1 MAIKRLLI
9 KEIDKKY
16 LLTLKSSDI
25 TLKLLKELLAFNEN
39 NIRRFNP
46 VDEIVLIPEELENNK
61 NELSVVIKDRT
72 TTTVGRYLLNLFLF
86 ANTNIRDKVV
96 YYNMPINKGNLGKI
110 FSDISILL
118 KENKIDGDTYID
130 FINRLHWFSFS
141 ITSFIAYTLDL
152 STAVPLDSVKKR
164 KEELFKEHSK
174 KIDNNDQKIV
184 SVIEKELI
192 DLAKKEL
199 DEKDSNGLK
208 VYDSGATGSFAN
220 NYKNT
225 VIMRGSIAKSDKIA
239 SIEDMSISKA
249 NLSEGIPIN
258 EFHKY
263 SDISVLASFSR
274 AVTTATSGYD
284 VKKMNAA
291 FSHLNANEDKN
302 SDCGTKFTL
311 KVKIT
316 DKNVN
321 SFYLRYALY
330 NKNLVLLDEKNSKDA
345 IGKTLELRSPIFCK
359 DTKVCNKCIG
369 DLYHNLGVSR
379 LGNLPSKIGSS
390 YMNKALKRFHDLSVK
405 LSKLDVMN
413 SFTEV

>member
-9 KEIDKKY
+9 KEVDKKY

-25 TLKLLKELLAFNEN
+25 TLKLLKELLAFNEK

-46 VDEIVLIPEELENNK
+46 VDEIILIPEELETIK

-72 TTTVGRYLLNLFLF
+72 TTTVGRYILNLFLF
-86 ANTNIRDKVV
+86 ANINIRDKVV

-152 STAVPLDSVKKR
+152 STAVPLESVKKR

-174 KIDNNDQKIV
+174 KIENNDQKIV

-225 VIMRGSIAKSDKIA
+225 VIMRGSMAKSDAIA
-239 SIEDMSISKA
+239 DPSKMNISKS
-249 NLSEGIPIN
+249 NLSEGIPLD
-258 EFHKY
+258 EY
-263 SDISVLASFSR
+263 SRYNDISVIASFSR
-274 AVTTATSGYD
+274 AILTAEGGYM
-284 VKKMNAA
+284 VKK
-291 FSHLNANEDKN
+291 FSNGFAHLNTNEERG
-302 SDCGTKFTL
+302 SDCGTKYTY

-316 DKNVN
+316 DKNIDQ
-321 SFYLRYALY
+321 FYLRYALY
-330 NKNLVLLDEKNSKDA
+330 NKNLVLLDKNNSKDA
-345 IGKTLELRSPIFCK
+345 IGKTLELRSPLFCK
-359 DTKVCNKCIG
+359 DSKICNKCIG
-369 DLYHNLGVSR
+369 DLYYNLGVNR
-379 LGNLPSKIGSS
+379 LGNLPSKLGSAHL
-390 YMNKALKRFHDLSVK
+390 NKALKRFHDLSQK
-405 LSKLDVMN
+405 FTKIDVLN
-413 SFTEV
+413 SFVEI

>member
-25 TLKLLKELLAFNEN
+25 TLKLLKELVAFNEK

-46 VDEIVLIPEELENNK
+46 VDELILIPEELEASK
-61 NELSVVIKDRT
+61 NELSIVIKDRT

-152 STAVPLDSVKKR
+152 STAVPLESVKKR

-174 KIDNNDQKIV
+174 KIENNDQKIV

-192 DLAKKEL
+192 DLAKAEL
-199 DEKDSNGLK
+199 DKNDSNGLK

-225 VIMRGSIAKSDKIA
+225 VIMRGSMAKSDAISDVSK
-239 SIEDMSISKA
+239 MSISKS
-249 NLSEGIPIN
+249 NLSEGIPLN
-258 EFHKY
+258 EYHSFN
-263 SDISVLASFSR
+263 DISVLASFSR
-274 AVTTATSGYD
+274 SVTTQTGGYI
-284 VKKMNAA
+284 VKIFNNS
-291 FSHLNANEDKN
+291 FSHLNVNEDKN
-302 SDCGTKFTL
+302 SDCGTKYTL
-311 KVKIT
+311 KTKIT
-316 DKNVN
+316 DKNAD
-321 SFYLRYALY
+321 SFYLRYVLY
-330 NKNLVLLDEKNSKDA
+330 NKNLVLLDEKNLKDV
-345 IGKTLELRSPIFCK
+345 IGKTLEMRSPLFCK
-359 DTKVCNKCIG
+359 DSKICNKCIG
-369 DLYHNLGVSR
+369 DLYYNLGISR
-379 LGNLPSKIGSS
+379 VGNLPSKIGSS
-390 YMNKALKRFHDLSVK
+390 YMNKALKRFHDLSQK
-405 LSKLDVMN
+405 FTKIDVLN
-413 SFTEV
+413 SFVEI

>member
-1 MAIKRLLI
+1 MISAL
-9 KEIDKKY
+9 DKKY
-16 LLTLKSSDI
+16 LISLKSSDI
-25 TLKLLKELLAFNEN
+25 TLKILKELLAFNEN
-39 NIRRFNP
+39 NIRKIDP
-46 VDEIVLIPEELENNK
+46 VDTLILIPEELEQLN
-61 NELSVVIKDRT
+61 NELYIVIKDRT
-72 TTTVGRYLLNLFLF
+72 TTTVGRYLANLFLF
-86 ANTNIRDKVV
+86 GNTKLRDKVP
-96 YYNMPINKGNLGKI
+96 YYNKPINKGEMAKI
-110 FSDISILL
+110 FTDVSILL

-152 STAVPLDSVKKR
+152 STAVPLESVKKR

-174 KIDNNDQKIV
+174 KIENNDQKIV

-239 SIEDMSISKA
+239 NIEDMSISKA
-249 NLSEGIPIN
+249 NLSEGIPLD

-291 FSHLNANEDKN
+291 FSHLNANEDRN

-311 KVKIT
+311 RTKIT
-316 DKNVN
+316 DKNAS

-330 NKNLVLLDEKNSKDA
+330 NKNLVLLDDNNLKDA
-345 IGKTLELRSPIFCK
+345 IGKTLELRSPMFCK
-359 DTKVCNKCIG
+359 DSKVCNKCIG
-369 DLYHNLGVSR
+369 DLYYNLGVSR

-413 SFTEV
+413 SFTEI

>member
-16 LLTLKSSDI
+16 LLTLKSTNI
-25 TLKLLKELLAFNEN
+25 TLKLLKELLAFNEK

-46 VDEIVLIPEELENNK
+46 VDEIILIPDELEINK
-61 NELSVVIKDRT
+61 NELSIVVKDRT
-72 TTTVGRYLLNLFLF
+72 ITTVGRYLANLFLF
-86 ANTNIRDKVV
+86 GNTNLRDKVP
-96 YYNMPINKGNLGKI
+96 YYNKPINKGEMGKI
-110 FSDISILL
+110 FTDVSILL

-152 STAVPLDSVKKR
+152 STAVPLESVKKR

-174 KIDNNDQKIV
+174 KIENNDQKIV

-225 VIMRGSIAKSDKIA
+225 VIMRGSMAKSDEITNVSA
-239 SIEDMSISKA
+239 MTISKD
-249 NLSEGIPIN
+249 NLSDGISLN
-258 EFHKY
+258 QFHSY
-263 SDISVLASFSR
+263 CDISTTASFSR
-274 AVTTATSGYD
+274 AVGTAAGGYL
-284 VKKMNAA
+284 VKQFNSS
-291 FSHLNANEDKN
+291 FSHLNCNEEKG
-302 SDCGTKFTL
+302 SDCGTKFAF

-316 DKNVN
+316 DKNAGQ
-321 SFYLRYALY
+321 FYLRYALF
-330 NKNLVLLDEKNSKDA
+330 NKNLVLLDNENLKDA
-345 IGKTLELRSPIFCK
+345 IGKTLEIRSPLFCK
-359 DTKVCNKCIG
+359 DSKICNMCIG
-369 DLYHNLGVSR
+369 DLYQNLGISR
-379 LGNLPSKIGSS
+379 LGNLPSKLGSAHL
-390 YMNKALKRFHDLSVK
+390 NKALKAFHDLSIK
-405 LSKLDVMN
+405 LSKLDVLG
-413 SFTEV
+413 SFREV

>member
-16 LLTLKSSDI
+16 LLALKSSDI
-25 TLKLLKELLAFNEN
+25 TLKLLKELLAFNEK

-46 VDEIVLIPEELENNK
+46 VDEIILIPEELEASR
-61 NELSVVIKDRT
+61 NELSIVIKDRT

-86 ANTNIRDKVV
+86 ANIRDKVV

-118 KENKIDGDTYID
+118 KENKIDGETYID

-152 STAVPLDSVKKR
+152 STAVPLENVKKR

-174 KIDNNDQKIV
+174 KIENNDQKIV

-225 VIMRGSIAKSDKIA
+225 VIMRGSMAKSDEITNVSK
-239 SIEDMSISKA
+239 MTISKS
-249 NLSEGIPIN
+249 NLSDGISLE
-258 EFHKY
+258 EFAKFN
-263 SDISVLASFSR
+263 DITTIASFSR
-274 AVTTATSGYD
+274 AILTAEGGYL
-284 VKKMNAA
+284 VKKFSNAFA
-291 FSHLNANEDKN
+291 HLNTNEERG
-302 SDCGTKFTL
+302 SDCGTKYTLRVKFT
-311 KVKIT
+311 
-316 DKNVN
+316 DRNADQ
-321 SFYLRYALY
+321 FYLRYALY
-330 NKNLVLLDEKNSKDA
+330 NKKLVLLDKNNLQDA
-345 IGKTLELRSPIFCK
+345 IGKTLEVRSPLFCK
-359 DTKVCNKCIG
+359 DSKVCNMCIG
-369 DLYHNLGVSR
+369 DLYYNLGVSR
-379 LGNLPSKIGSS
+379 LGNLPAKIGSAHL
-390 YMNKALKRFHDLSVK
+390 NKALKKFHDLGIKTTKINV
-405 LSKLDVMN
+405 LE
-413 SFTEV
+413 SFREI